1 MLKSVFIVG
10 MDGAGRAAG
19 WRVMCLIAFSAL
31 LGACGGAPA
40 RSSTYGPSGQRGI
53 PVVAAEN
60 FYGDI
65 AAQIGGPHISVTS
78 ILTDPNADPHLF
90 EPDTSSGLAVAK
102 AKVVLQNGLGY
113 DAFMRKLEDAAPSSG
128 RATVTMADVP
138 GVHGKDGNPH
148 PL

>member
-1 MLKSVFIVG
+1 MSRTLIGYLAVAAAAIVVVVLV
-10 MDGAGRAAG
+10 AARG
-19 WRVMCLIAFSAL
+19 SSSPQ
-31 LGACGGAPA
+31 GGGL
-40 RSSTYGPSGQRGI
+40 R
-53 PVVAAEN
+53 VVAAEN
-60 FYGDI
+60 FYGNI
-65 AAQIGGPHISVTS
+65 AAQIGGSHVSVTS